1 MKIKKILA
9 PFAGWE
15 QVFLSLCF
23 LGAGISVSAQVLPA
37 GPLPLSRTPG
47 GLGSW
52 SSCVG
57 VPGGIPYR
65 TNIYATIAAGASVS
79 SVQTA
84 INNCPSNSVVYLSAG
99 TYNWSSS
106 LNLKSGVTLRGAG
119 PGQTIIN
126 CSVNN
131 AIQMVGYTCMI
142 FYSDATSSTVTR
154 VNWTAGYTQGTNVI
168 TLSSTSG
175 LSVGKNIWFDQLNDQ
190 DTEAAGSDANV
201 IATGTYSTP
210 AYPGTGQDR
219 YQFQMNKV
227 TAINGNNVTLSEPV
241 YMPNWTNTLS
251 PQAWWE
257 SSGTPMVWVGVEDMT
272 INDTDSG
279 GNDTGIWACGLY
291 ACWFRNL
298 DFHHYRYSTA
308 IDASLRCEIRHCSIS
323 GPEIAGGTDV
333 YGFYPK
339 CGFGNLYVDN
349 IANFSG
355 SAFLIQSCACCVF
368 AYNYT
373 TNCQL
378 RANFNLGPVYLAHGG
393 NPNMLLFEGNWGPAF
408 GMDNT
413 WGSGAYC
420 TALRNRFTGTADSPL
435 APSGNI
441 EAIDISITNRHMSVI
456 GNVLGTTGYNTIYQE
471 TPTNC
476 TDSPRVYWLGGSDN
490 CGGPDDPVVRSTLL
504 RAYNWTSATSTNGGI
519 VLDGY
524 TAGQIP
530 VSLYLSNTN
539 KPSWFGNLAWPPV
552 DPANPAYSMSRTNI
566 PAGYRFVYGVD
577 PAPASGNQ
585 SPVAV
590 AGASPLTGV
599 VPLAVAFSSAGS
611 ADPEGAALT
620 YSWNF
625 GDGTTSTSANPSHSY
640 TTAGTYTAKLTVSD
654 GTNSTTSSALTI
666 TATAAANLPPT
677 ASASASPLT
686 GVVPL
691 AVTFSS
697 AGSADP
703 EGTTLTHSWNFGDGT
718 TSTSANPSHTYTT
731 AGTYTAKLTVS
742 DGTNNTTSSVLTI
755 TATAAANLPP
765 TASASASPL
774 SGVVPLA
781 VTFSSAG
788 SADPEGA
795 ALTYS
800 WNFGDGTTSTSAN
813 PGHTYTTAGTYT
825 AKLTVSDGTNS
836 TTSSALTITA
846 TAAANLP
853 PTASASASP
862 LSGVVPLAVT
872 FSSAGSADPEGA
884 ALTYSWNFG
893 DGTTST
899 SANPGHTYTTA
910 GTYTAKLTVSDGT
923 NSTTS
928 SALTITATAAAN
940 LPPTASASASPLT
953 GVVPLAVTFSSAGSA
968 DPEGTTL
975 TYSWNFGDGTTST
988 SANPGHTYTTA
999 GAYTA
1004 RLTVSDGTNNTTS
1017 SALTIT
1023 VNAAPVNQPPIAAAS
1038 ATPTSGAAPL
1048 NVTFSSTG
1056 SADPEGASLVYNW
1069 DFGDGTTGS
1078 AANPSHSYTNAGNYL
1093 VQLSVSD
1100 GTNTTT
1106 VSNVTVTVT
1115 GLVAAFGFEE
1125 TNGTAVVDAVTG
1137 TGDGTI
1143 TNATR
1148 VTGKFGTALSFNGTD
1163 SVVAINNLM
1172 ASAVSS
1178 NMTIEA
1184 WVKPATA
1191 GNNWRP
1197 VIGKSYKGSQLSYV
1211 IQGATPQGVPSLYIA
1226 PASSNLLASAPLPTN
1241 TWSHIAATFDGTTVR
1256 LYVNGSLSASQ
1267 AQSGA
1272 PTPSNDPL
1280 TIGSDGLL
1288 ESFWNGAIDEVR
1300 IYNRALS
1307 ATEIQT
1313 DMNTAVVS
1321 QAPLP
1326 PPQNLRV
1333 VSP

>member
-1 MKIKKILA
+1 MNIKKILA
-9 PFAGWE
+9 PFTGWE
-15 QVFLSLCF
+15 LFVLSLCF
-23 LGAGISVSAQVLPA
+23 LVAETSASAQVLPA
-37 GPLPLSRTPG
+37 SPLPLSRTPG
-47 GLGSW
+47 GSGSW
-52 SSCVG
+52 SGYVG

-65 TNIYATIAAGASVS
+65 TNIYTTIAAGASVS
-79 SVQTA
+79 TVQTA

-131 AIQMVGYTCMI
+131 AIQMVGYECMI
-142 FYSDATSSTVTR
+142 FYSDATSPTVTR
-154 VNWTAGYTQGTNVI
+154 VNWTGGYTQGTNVI

-190 DTEAAGSDANV
+190 DTEPAGSDPNV

-210 AYPGTGQDR
+210 AYPRTGQDR
-219 YQFQMNKV
+219 YQFQMNMV
-227 TAINGNNVTLSEPV
+227 TAINGNNVTLSQPV

-279 GNDTGIWACGLY
+279 GNDTGIWGCGLY

-298 DFHHYRYSTA
+298 DFHYYRYSTA

-420 TALRNRFTGTADSPL
+420 TALRNRFTGTSDSAL

-530 VSLYLSNTN
+530 NSLYLPNTS

-590 AGASPLTGV
+590 ASASPLTGV
-599 VPLAVAFSSAGS
+599 APLVVVFSSVGS
-611 ADPEGAALT
+611 LDPEGAALT
-620 YSWNF
+620 YNWNF
-625 GDGTTSTSANPSHSY
+625 GDGTASTNAY
-640 TTAGTYTAKLTVSD
+640 T
-654 GTNSTTSSALTI
+654 
-666 TATAAANLPPT
+666 
-677 ASASASPLT
+677 
-686 GVVPL
+686 
-691 AVTFSS
+691 
-697 AGSADP
+697 
-703 EGTTLTHSWNFGDGT
+703 
-718 TSTSANPSHTYTT
+718 SHTYATS
-731 AGTYTAKLTVS
+731 GTY
-742 DGTNNTTSSVLTI
+742 N
-755 TATAAANLPP
+755 
-765 TASASASPL
+765 
-774 SGVVPLA
+774 
-781 VTFSSAG
+781 
-788 SADPEGA
+788 
-795 ALTYS
+795 
-800 WNFGDGTTSTSAN
+800 
-813 PGHTYTTAGTYT
+813 
-825 AKLTVSDGTNS
+825 
-836 TTSSALTITA
+836 
-846 TAAANLP
+846 
-853 PTASASASP
+853 
-862 LSGVVPLAVT
+862 
-872 FSSAGSADPEGA
+872 
-884 ALTYSWNFG
+884 
-893 DGTTST
+893 
-899 SANPGHTYTTA
+899 
-910 GTYTAKLTVSDGT
+910 
-923 NSTTS
+923 
-928 SALTITATAAAN
+928 
-940 LPPTASASASPLT
+940 
-953 GVVPLAVTFSSAGSA
+953 
-968 DPEGTTL
+968 
-975 TYSWNFGDGTTST
+975 
-988 SANPGHTYTTA
+988 
-999 GAYTA
+999 A

-1023 VNAAPVNQPPIAAAS
+1023 VNAAPVNQPPNAVAS
-1038 ATPTSGAAPL
+1038 ATPASGAAPL
-1048 NVTFSSTG
+1048 NVTFSSAG
-1056 SADPEGASLVYNW
+1056 STDPEGASLSYNW
-1069 DFGDGTTGS
+1069 DFGDGTTSS
-1078 AANPSHSYTNAGNYL
+1078 AANPSHNYSAAGNYL

-1100 GTNTTT
+1100 GMNTTT

-1115 GLVAAFGFEE
+1115 GLVAAYGFEE
-1125 TNGTAVVDAVTG
+1125 TNGTAVVNAVTG
-1137 TGDGTI
+1137 TSDGTI

-1148 VTGKFGTALSFNGTD
+1148 VPGMFGTALYFNGTD
-1163 SVVAINNLM
+1163 SVVAINNAM
-1172 ASAVSS
+1172 ASDISS

-1197 VIGKSYKGSQLSYV
+1197 IIGKSYKGSQFSYV

-1226 PASSNLLASAPLPTN
+1226 PASNNLLASTPLPAN
-1241 TWSHIAATFDGTTVR
+1241 IWSHVAATYDGTTVR
-1256 LYVNGSLSASQ
+1256 LYVNGVLSASQ
-1267 AQSGA
+1267 PQSGA
-1272 PTPSNDPL
+1272 PMPSSDPL
-1280 TIGSDGLL
+1280 TIGSDGMLQ
-1288 ESFWNGAIDEVR
+1288 SFWNGAIDEVR

-1307 ATEIQT
+1307 ASEIQT
-1313 DMNTAVVS
+1313 DMNTAIVTP
-1321 QAPLP
+1321 APLP

-1333 VSP
+1333 LSP